1 MPQTCKVCQTT
12 QGNALGHDYGPWTRN
27 GDGTHTRVCSRD
39 ASHTETQNCSGG
51 TATCKGAVICTDC
64 GSAYGGKNAEN
75 HANLVKIPA
84 KAATTSA
91 EGNIEYWYCDACGK
105 YYKDAA
111 AENEIEQKDTV
122 LPKRHAPDRQ
132 YIIRASAGAGGS
144 ISPAGSVSVRKGRD
158 QSFVITPDAG
168 YAIGD
173 VKINGESIGA
183 ASSYTFEK
191 VKKAHTIEVFF
202 VKQNAFTDI
211 PNGSFYED
219 AVR

>member
-1 MPQTCKVCQTT
+1 MREILQGCRRGERDRTEGYGAPQ
-12 QGNALGHDYGPWTRN
+12 AA
-27 GDGTHTRVCSRD
+27 CSRP
-39 ASHTETQNCSGG
+39 
-51 TATCKGAVICTDC
+51 AV
-64 GSAYGGKNAEN
+64 N
-75 HANLVKIPA
+75 HPCQR
-84 KAATTSA
+84 
-91 EGNIEYWYCDACGK
+91 W
-105 YYKDAA
+105 
-111 AENEIEQKDTV
+111 
-122 LPKRHAPDRQ
+122 
-132 YIIRASAGAGGS
+132 AGGS

-191 VKKAHTIEVFF
+191 VKKAHTIEAFF